1 MAAPTYPGILHND
14 ARKTLKDA
22 SLKEIADSIK
32 WYTDMLTARGR
43 DPFFTKHLPKWKNN
57 LETLRAER
65 GSRIG
70 QPYKKPG
77 DTLPP

>member
-32 WYTDMLTARGR
+32 WYTEIIARHGTDSFYQIHTPR
-43 DPFFTKHLPKWKNN
+43 WKDN
-57 LETLRAER
+57 LVKLQVER

-70 QPYKKPG
+70 RK
-77 DTLPP
+77 

>member
-32 WYTDMLTARGR
+32 WYTDTIKKFEDKKAA
-43 DPFFTKHLPKWKNN
+43 DPTNPMNPVVPYRWKDN
-57 LETLRAER
+57 LVNLKVER
-65 GSRIG
+65 GNRIG
-70 QPYKKPG
+70 RK
-77 DTLPP
+77 